1 MGLDR
6 ATAPWASAAAG
17 QELGPGGPHTVAGST
32 GAPRTD
38 AWSPAHEHPSW
49 GLTVTGG
56 GTAGMAVRRC
66 TWQVQHRHQLRGH
79 HARTCHGSTS
89 RSTATPSG
97 LGLLQEPRVPSPSH
111 QAPLELVCLGGR
123 GAGRVAGLE
132 GAAVPPPR
140 ASGHQLSQLPAQQQP
155 HLVLSCWGLLPG
167 PGQPQA
173 PVLGASQGGLWV
185 ERPRPAAAVRRG
197 PRQQARP
204 STALR
209 SLSCSS
215 CGVLCC
221 PLELRR
227 GLKAPRSW
235 AGGSQ
240 ERTPHC
246 PSGSRCPALRP
257 RGQEGGC

>member
-1 MGLDR
+1 
-6 ATAPWASAAAG
+6 
-17 QELGPGGPHTVAGST
+17 
-32 GAPRTD
+32 
-38 AWSPAHEHPSW
+38 
-49 GLTVTGG
+49 
-56 GTAGMAVRRC
+56 MAVRRC

-257 RGQEGGC
+257 RGRREASDRGAGSAGPPQVGGVGGALRQTRQTLQGPGLGTDTRGPQPMTGQRPLPHASLKRAL